1 MAYPDVL
8 EETRDVKRGFVLF
21 EIVLLISF
29 IKIKTM
35 DFSSLIEIINKAL
48 TNDEAEQQDEK
59 RNCPNPLSIRSL
71 LIFVLSHI
79 TCAIICYQILINI
92 HNLFNVVMDICTG
105 TRRPAADDS
114 LTNESRV
121 DSPKFDYIVSNNNA
135 FTDLAKNRRFFW
147 TNIENNVLS
156 RSYNCKYAVLLI
168 RKSQH
173 MLG

>member
-1 MAYPDVL
+1 MCRRFNGVPRCSRGNARCQ
-8 EETRDVKRGFVLF
+8 TRLCFVRDR
-21 EIVLLISF
+21 LISF
-29 IKIKTM
+29 RKIKTM

-135 FTDLAKNRRFFW
+135 FTDLAK
-147 TNIENNVLS
+147 
-156 RSYNCKYAVLLI
+156 
-168 RKSQH
+168 KSAIFLDKH
-173 MLG
+173 